1 MSVPSAAEKSSA
13 EPRDALPIAPGSR
26 PEGARDEREAG
37 ARVREMF
44 RHIAPRYDFLNHLL
58 SLSFDRLWRRRT
70 AKRFSAILARC
81 DARVLDLCC
90 GTGDLA
96 FALSRR
102 AEELRVASDSRGL
115 IAGSDFAIPMV
126 ALAAAKRRAARCSPA
141 FLAGDAL
148 SLPFAD
154 ASFDLVTAG
163 FGFRNLANYQR
174 GLREIARVLKP
185 GGEVGY
191 WNFRIRG
198 TGSERQLFDFISG
211 IFCRGSAGRF
221 PGIPWLILIFRVRFL
236 SFRRRRS
243 WPSGWSVPDSR
254 MLRLSFGIS
263 AAWRYTPEAN
273 RHRAA
278 RSAIRVAPLS
288 AGAASGAPTDENPVH
303 PSTAM
308 RMSIAIADSDTGRS
322 ACATGGSP
330 SRS

>member
-44 RHIAPRYDFLNHLL
+44 GNIAPRYDFLNHFL

-70 AKRFSAILARC
+70 AKRFSAILARG

-185 GGEVGY
+185 GGEVGILEFSDPRDGIGAAAFRFY
-191 WNFRIRG
+191 FRHILPRIGGAISGDSTAYSYLPSSVSKFPPPEELAVWMERAGFADVAFKLWNFG
-198 TGSERQLFDFISG
+198 SVALHTGSKS
-211 IFCRGSAGRF
+211 
-221 PGIPWLILIFRVRFL
+221 
-236 SFRRRRS
+236 
-243 WPSGWSVPDSR
+243 
-254 MLRLSFGIS
+254 
-263 AAWRYTPEAN
+263 TP
-273 RHRAA
+273 
-278 RSAIRVAPLS
+278 
-288 AGAASGAPTDENPVH
+288 
-303 PSTAM
+303 
-308 RMSIAIADSDTGRS
+308 
-322 ACATGGSP
+322 GGS
-330 SRS
+330 